1 MPTTPVLGIRY
12 PDDNTPNDLMLHF
25 EQMALDTEEQILAV
39 GEGADGASA
48 YEVAV
53 ANGFVGTEAEWLESL
68 VGPAGADGAQGPQGT
83 QGIQG
88 PAGADGAQGPAGPQG
103 PQGETGPQGPPG
115 IDGAAGA
122 AGPQGPK
129 GDTGDTGPQG
139 PQGPQGIQGPQGD
152 TGPQGPQGPTGATGP
167 AGADGGFAARTTAT
181 VTTASLSNNATEDN
195 TLTLKPGYRLI
206 KIETDVAARV
216 RVYDSTTSRTA
227 DASRAI
233 GVDPTGA
240 HGVILDFVT
249 TPSILTWWLNP
260 AVDGYTAA
268 NDDTVPVAVCNL
280 SGATDT
286 VTVTL
291 TWVRSE

>member
-1 MPTTPVLGIRY
+1 MPTTPELGIRY
-12 PDDNTPNDLMLHF
+12 PDDDTPNDLMLHF

-68 VGPAGADGAQGPQGT
+68 VGADGPQGDPGPTGADGAQGPQGI

-103 PQGETGPQGPPG
+103 ATGPQGPPG
-115 IDGAAGA
+115 VDGAAGA
-122 AGPQGPK
+122 VGPQGPK

-152 TGPQGPQGPTGATGP
+152 P
-167 AGADGGFAARTTAT
+167 GADGGFVSRTVTSI
-181 VTTASLSNNATEDN
+181 TTASLSNGVTEN
-195 TLTLKPGYRLI
+195 TTITLKPGYRVLN
-206 KIETDVAARV
+206 IETDRAARV
-216 RVYDSTTSRTA
+216 RLYDSTASRTA
-227 DASRAI
+227 DASRAV
-233 GVDPTGA
+233 GTDPTGV
-240 HGVILDFVT
+240 HGVIVDLVT
-249 TPSILTWWLNP
+249 EAVELSWWLSP
-260 AVDGYTAA
+260 VVDGYTVDAT
-268 NDDTVPVAVCNL
+268 DTVPVAITNL

>member
-12 PDDNTPNDLMLHF
+12 PDDDTPNDLMLHF

-48 YEVAV
+48 YDIAV

-68 VGPAGADGAQGPQGT
+68 VGADGAQGPQGDPGPAGADGAQGP

-115 IDGAAGA
+115 IDGGAGSV
-122 AGPQGPK
+122 GPQGPK

-152 TGPQGPQGPTGATGP
+152 PGP
-167 AGADGGFAARTTAT
+167 AGADGGFVARTTT
-181 VTTASLSNNATEDN
+181 SHTTASLPSNNTEN
-195 TLTLKPGYRLI
+195 VSLTLKPGYRVLC
-206 KIETDVAARV
+206 IETDKAARV
-216 RVYDSTTSRTA
+216 RAYDSSASRTA
-227 DASRAI
+227 DAARPV
-233 GVDPTGA
+233 GVDPTGV
-240 HGVILDFVT
+240 HGVIFDVVT
-249 TPSILTWWLNP
+249 TASTLTWWLNP
-260 AVDGYTAA
+260 AVDGYTA
-268 NDDTVPVAVCNL
+268 DGTDTVPLSVTNL
-280 SGATDT
+280 DAGSGT
-286 VTVTL
+286 VTVDV